1 MKSKKPKKKIQWRK
15 QAIEKR
21 ISKVA
26 APGLIPT
33 GQNSTAPQSFREVL
47 MKRRQMAQQQP
58 NPFPNYISQ
67 HSIGMD
73 QYNRL

>member
-26 APGLIPT
+26 PGMIPSV
-33 GQNSTAPQSFREVL
+33 QNSTAPQSFREVL
-47 MKRRQMAQQQP
+47 MNRRQMSQQQP

-73 QYNRL
+73 